1 MAGTPAVKKASSAK
15 KSGIRKFRQGQVI
28 FKENDPAQS
37 LYIIQKGQIRLYRP
51 KGRGFIDLAILR
63 SGEVIGEMAYFDEK
77 SSRRSCSA
85 AAVVTTEVI
94 EISFVAFK
102 KTMAG
107 LNPWFKTIIN
117 TLADRLRRTNEKVKN
132 LETNSVGSNVGG
144 KVGDYVFFHN
154 IDVIRM
160 LSMLY
165 LNFASTGEAA
175 EGGTQL
181 HIDKLRF
188 YMMDVFNIPE
198 IKLEEFMQMMKESGY
213 LELRPDEA
221 GKADKIVFTKNYEQ
235 YRSIMSFINSQRQL
249 EDEKQMKISPK
260 TETLLRAIVRQLHEQ
275 GKTGDEEVADLSAI
289 FRDFKENKIPVSED
303 DLADAVAA
311 GLCGDIVV
319 GSMNELSTTAKYQ
332 SILRILPCVKIT
344 NAIRKINE
352 AKVGK
357 GY

>member
-1 MAGTPAVKKASSAK
+1 MAATPAKKSSSAK
-15 KSGIRKFRQGQVI
+15 KSGIRTFRQGQVI

-51 KGRGFIDLAILR
+51 KGRGFVDLAILR
-63 SGEVIGEMAYFDEK
+63 SGEVIGEMAYFDDK

-85 AAVVTTEVI
+85 SAVVTTEVI

-117 TLADRLRRTNEKVKN
+117 TLADRLRKTNEKVKN
-132 LETNSVGSNVGG
+132 LETNSVGSNLGG

-154 IDVIRM
+154 IDIIKM

-175 EGGTQL
+175 EGGTQI
-181 HIDKLRF
+181 HVDKLRF
-188 YMMDVFNIPE
+188 YMIDIFNIPE
-198 IKLEEFMQMMKESGY
+198 IKFEEFFNLMKDNGY
-213 LELRPDEA
+213 LEMRPDEN
-221 GKADKIVFTKNYEQ
+221 GKADKIVFTRNYEQ
-235 YRSIMSFINSQRQL
+235 YRSIMSFIHAQRQL
-249 EDEKQMKISPK
+249 EDAKQMKISAK
-260 TETLLRAIVRQLHEQ
+260 TEILLRAMVRQLKEK
-275 GKTGDEEVADLSAI
+275 GAEGNEEVVDLTSI
-289 FRDFKENKIPVSED
+289 FKEFKDNKILVAED
-303 DLADAVAA
+303 DLGDAVKA

-319 GSMNELSTTAKYQ
+319 GKMNDLTTVVKYQ
-332 SILRILPCVKIT
+332 SINKILPCVKIT
-344 NAIRKINE
+344 NAVRKINE
-352 AKVGK
+352 EKVGK